1 MNRHRHAVHM
11 AAYAAD
17 AMETDTP
24 WKFWQFQR
32 PCFGSWNDCDY
43 HPEWVTECNYRRKP
57 QEHTVTLNTEQL
69 KEILMA
75 CSHVGWENGDFAT
88 GVLALEAAL
97 GVQPKPKKTNEQIAC
112 DMLGQAHD
120 ALEVHSTEICE
131 PNVDHIQKLV
141 WDAMKLLEQQA

>member
-1 MNRHRHAVHM
+1 M

-17 AMETDTP
+17 ALKTDTP

-43 HPEWVTECNYRRKP
+43 HPEWVSECNYRRKP

-75 CSHVGWENGDFAT
+75 CEYPSWENEDFKS

-97 GVQPKPKKTNEQIAC
+97 GVQPKTNAQIAC

-120 ALEVHSTEICE
+120 ALEEHSAEICE
-131 PNVDHIQKLV
+131 PNVDHIQLLV
-141 WDAMKLLEQQA
+141 WGAMKLLEQQA